1 MAKVALLIGVSEYQ
15 IGLNPLPAAQYDVEA
30 VQRVLQHP
38 LLCGFDKVTPL
49 INPERQLVEESIEE
63 LFADLKKN
71 DLVLLF
77 FSGHGVKDDRGN
89 LYLATRTTRKTAQGK
104 LIRSTAVSSRF
115 IHEIM
120 DNSRSKRQV
129 VILDCCF
136 SGAFAEGLTVKDD
149 GSLNLKE
156 QLGGEGRV
164 VLASSNSTQYSFEQK
179 ESNLSIYTQY
189 LIEGIE
195 TGAADRDGDDCISV
209 NELHEYASEKVQEI
223 SQEMKPEIYAA
234 KEGFKILLAR
244 VPITNPKQEYRKK
257 IEQYVRQGEFYI
269 SPLEQSRRD
278 SVTPK
283 TVIQLRQYL
292 GLTLEDA
299 IAIENEILRPYWER
313 QIKVLTASAD
323 VSIIK
328 ILLEL
333 LEAKLRENFQQMYQD
348 FKQDYIDVALWLSK
362 TAIETI
368 NNSDALF
375 HNVEYAVWTILVG
388 LEILKGKH
396 LHEGGVSPE
405 DWLHFVISLSF
416 LNIGYVR
423 GVCRNDQ
430 FSSRLY
436 DIGKDGAMVQLPLG
450 VSDALLAP
458 YSIDRAK
465 QFVKERFSGHRLID
479 SYIIKHSL
487 ELTRF
492 PFSTEGDSQNE
503 MSYPKLIRA
512 AAVISK
518 FSHPKFAKKLSIAL
532 FYELNEIGI
541 IEELDYN
548 NLDDFKRNYPV
559 FYWKAAFPYI
569 KNALHCLSLTNQG
582 KQLLVSFYSNLF
594 LMKYAPHQE
603 NLLEEQVEN
612 QLKEFYKILGLTS
625 ESCEEF
631 DELMIS
637 RLSSVTSNQ
646 VLPLPVFADMDITDA
661 LINSFE
667 IKLKGVYR
675 EIYGTWKYDYAE
687 IIGSIARKNLKYIDN
702 SDALYHDID
711 HAIRVTLVG
720 LEILHGKH
728 ILEGGVSCEDW
739 LEFVTSLLCANIGY
753 VKGVCRQDRAGS
765 YATGRNGDVVHLPP
779 TASDA
784 SLTPY
789 HVDRAKL
796 FIDEQFGGHLLIDA
810 EIVKRNIEL
819 TRFPVPMAGDH
830 QDTINYP
837 GLIRAS
843 VLIGQ
848 LSDLRYLKKAPAIF
862 YEFEEMG
869 INQAL
874 GYRNPGDIR
883 QNYSKFYWQ
892 GVFPYIRD
900 ALRYLSLTQQGKQTL
915 ANLYSNVF
923 VVEHE
928 QI

>member
-1 MAKVALLIGVSEYQ
+1 MVKVALLIGVSEYQ
-15 IGLNPLPAAQYDVEA
+15 AGLNPLPAAQYDVEA

-38 LLCGFDKVTPL
+38 LICGFDKVTPL

-71 DLVLLF
+71 DLALLF
-77 FSGHGVKDDRGN
+77 FSGHGVKDERGN
-89 LYLATRTTRKTAQGK
+89 LYLATRTTRKTPQGK

-115 IHEIM
+115 VHEIM
-120 DNSRSKRQV
+120 DNSRSKRQI

-149 GSLNLKE
+149 GSLNLKD

-179 ESNLSIYTQY
+179 GSNLSIYTQY

-209 NELHEYASEKVQEI
+209 NELHEYAREKVQEI
-223 SQEMKPEIYAA
+223 SQGMKPEIYAA

-244 VPITNPKQEYRKK
+244 VPITNPEQEYRKK

-278 SVTPK
+278 SVTPEII
-283 TVIQLRQYL
+283 IQLRQYL

-323 VSIIK
+323 VSFVK
-328 ILLEL
+328 VLLEL
-333 LEAKLRENFQQMYQD
+333 LEAKLRENFQQMYQN

-362 TAIETI
+362 TAIERI
-368 NNSDALF
+368 NDTDALF
-375 HNVEYAVWTILVG
+375 HNIEYTVWTILVG

-396 LHEGGVSPE
+396 LHEGGVSHE
-405 DWLHFVISLSF
+405 DWLHMVLSLSF
-416 LNIGYVR
+416 LHIGYVR
-423 GVCRNDQ
+423 GVCRDDRL
-430 FSSRLY
+430 SLSLY
-436 DIGKDGAMVQLPLG
+436 DAGKDGVMVNLPPG
-450 VSDALLAP
+450 VSDASLAS

-465 QFVKERFSGHRLID
+465 QFVDERFGGHKLID
-479 SYIIKHSL
+479 AELIKHNL

-492 PFSTEGDSQNE
+492 PFPREGDTQNE
-503 MSYPKLIRA
+503 MSYAKLIRA
-512 AAVISK
+512 AAGISRL
-518 FSHPKFAKKLSIAL
+518 SHFKFAKKLSLAL
-532 FYELNEIGI
+532 FYELEEIGI
-541 IEELDYN
+541 NKELGYN
-548 NLDDFKRNYPV
+548 NIDEFRRNYPV
-559 FYWKAAFPYI
+559 FYWKAALPYI
-569 KNALHCLSLTNQG
+569 KHALHYLSLTHQG
-582 KQLLVSFYSNLF
+582 KQLLASLYSNLF
-594 LMKYAPHQE
+594 FMRYSSDRE
-603 NLLEEQVEN
+603 NFLEEQLEN
-612 QLKEFYKILGLTS
+612 QLKEFNHISGFTT
-625 ESCEEF
+625 ENFEELE
-631 DELMIS
+631 ELIIS
-637 RLSSVTSNQ
+637 KLSSVTCTQ
-646 VLPLPVFADMDITDA
+646 VLSLPVFADMNVTDA
-661 LINSFE
+661 LLNSFE

-675 EIYGTWKYDYAE
+675 ESYGTWKYDYAALAC
-687 IIGSIARKNLKYIDN
+687 SIARKILKHIDN

-711 HAIRVTLVG
+711 HAMRVTLVG
-720 LEILHGKH
+720 LEILRGKH
-728 ILEGGVSCEDW
+728 ILEGGVSCENW
-739 LEFVTSLLCANIGY
+739 LEFVISLLCANIGY
-753 VKGVCRQDRAGS
+753 VKGVCRQDRPGL
-765 YATGRNGDVVHLPP
+765 YATGRNGEVVHLPP

-789 HVDRAKL
+789 HIDRAKL
-796 FIDEQFGGHLLIDA
+796 FIDEQVAHHKLIDA
-810 EIVKRNIEL
+810 EIIKRNIEL
-819 TRFPVPMAGDH
+819 TRFPIPMECDSA
-830 QDTINYP
+830 DTIDYP
-837 GLIRAS
+837 GLTRAS

-869 INQAL
+869 INKVL

-883 QNYSKFYWQ
+883 QNYPKFYWQ
-892 GVFPYIRD
+892 GVYPYIQD

-923 VVEHE
+923 IVEHD